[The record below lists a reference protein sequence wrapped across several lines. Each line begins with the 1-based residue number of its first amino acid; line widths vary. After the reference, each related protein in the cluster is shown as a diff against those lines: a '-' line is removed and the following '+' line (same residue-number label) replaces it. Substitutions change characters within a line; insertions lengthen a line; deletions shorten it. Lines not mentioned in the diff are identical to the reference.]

1 MKREDLTLLRHLHQQ
16 YVNAHA
22 ELNRLCLELER
33 IDGQRQEVR
42 KILDETRESE
52 RVLINKLEKE
62 MGKTITPDDL
72 IEIMQTNDF

>member
-72 IEIMQTNDF
+72 IEIIKTNDF

>member
-22 ELNRLCLELER
+22 ELKRLCLELER

-72 IEIMQTNDF
+72 IEIIKTNDF